1 MTPEVIAIT
10 AVGGS
15 LGVLM
20 VSLGALIVAV
30 FQTLN
35 RRLDSFEQRFTVSEQ
50 RTDQRFTVSE
60 QRTDQRFTASEQR
73 TDQRFTASEERMDQ
87 RFTASEERMDQRF
100 MALEERIDQRFT
112 SFEERFSALEQRQA
126 RLEGIMESIRDVLRV
141 SPSTS

>member
-20 VSLGALIVAV
+20 VSLGALIVDV

-50 RTDQRFTVSE
+50 RTDQRFT
-60 QRTDQRFTASEQR
+60 
-73 TDQRFTASEERMDQ
+73 
-87 RFTASEERMDQRF
+87 ASEERMDQRF
-100 MALEERIDQRFT
+100 MALEQRIDQRFT

-126 RLEGIMESIRDVLRV
+126 RLEGIMESIRDALRV

>member
-50 RTDQRFTVSE
+50 RTDQRFT
-60 QRTDQRFTASEQR
+60 ASEQR
-73 TDQRFTASEERMDQ
+73 VDQRFTASEERMDQ

-100 MALEERIDQRFT
+100 MALEQRIDQRFT

-126 RLEGIMESIRDVLRV
+126 RLEGIMESIRDALRV